1 MSKLTINGE
10 WGGLKLCDDEGVT
23 RLVAYRLVDARR
35 AMACWNA
42 LEG

>member
-1 MSKLTINGE
+1 
-10 WGGLKLCDDEGVT
+10 VT

-42 LEG
+42 LEGLTIEQIEAIKLSQQSTEV